1 MLRFGQPASQAP
13 EVTIVRES
21 QEKHIPSDL
30 QSTFWTFQLI
40 CSLNK
45 APTEIGLIVPKDCQI
60 RFGSSALGLNG
71 LLKQTLLKNWQLNE
85 ENK

>member
-1 MLRFGQPASQAP
+1 MVRFGQQASQGP
-13 EVTIVRES
+13 EITIVRES

-71 LLKQTLLKNWQLNE
+71 FFKANTFKKLAVE
-85 ENK
+85 